1 MSQVQ
6 LVIYDLSHGMARQL
20 SSQFLGGPQHAIDI
34 IPHTAIVVFGREYFF
49 GGGIQHEDPQQFRRM
64 ARMHPIQT
72 LSLGTTSVSREEFE
86 AWCVMATRN
95 GRYTAASYDLLQRN
109 CNNFSHEAA
118 IEGLRLAQGVPEW
131 ILQVPQKF
139 LSSPMGQLV
148 RPMLENMQVSVG
160 GGSETSA
167 PFANTRTST
176 FDTPASAIA
185 SASATTVAA
194 SENPWA
200 DMGKSNGTITTTTTT
215 TITKSDRTSERSIA
229 FPKGTPTLDS
239 FDKPLVSSDTKTVSL
254 CVKKIVTSLPD
265 VEDQTILQEIGTAL
279 SANAKEVS
287 AAQVEVVCDIIYQKL
302 LLPTGVDTKP
312 HAPVTFVLMLL
323 RVLVLQ
329 AAGPDGTETASSVS
343 RCIDWICQHLQTS
356 KDHSAVSATAG
367 RAMAYLVL
375 ANVASLPG
383 FHYKFP
389 SNLMETS
396 LLVDWSVAFQS
407 RPEVRQAAAAL
418 AYNYVLTS
426 PSFSEDTDDHVSDQ
440 LVSLVCASLEGLET
454 EPDETTKLRRLLVAG
469 RILQPVHGRTNT
481 TIQSLMV
488 ELGFLDV
495 LQNLVDLTVSVGG
508 NVQCR
513 SLARELMLLLRS
525 TPGMVSP

>member
-6 LVIYDLSHGMARQL
+6 LVIYDLSHGMARHL
-20 SSQFLGGPQHAIDI
+20 SSQFLGGPQHAIEI

-86 AWCVMATRN
+86 GWCVMATRN

-118 IEGLRLAQGVPEW
+118 IEGLRLAQGVPER

-185 SASATTVAA
+185 SALATTVTAS

-200 DMGKSNGTITTTTTT
+200 DMGKSNRTITTTTTT
-215 TITKSDRTSERSIA
+215 TITTSDSPSEPSTA

-254 CVKKIVTSLPD
+254 CVKKIVTTLPD

-279 SANAKEVS
+279 STNAKEVS

-302 LLPTGVDTKP
+302 LLPTMGGTKP

-329 AAGPDGTETASSVS
+329 AARPDGTETDSSVS
-343 RCIDWICQHLQTS
+343 RCIDWICKHLQTS
-356 KDHSAVSATAG
+356 KDHSAVSSTAS

-383 FHYKFP
+383 IYYKFP

-418 AYNYVLTS
+418 AYNYALTS
-426 PSFSEDTDDHVSDQ
+426 PSFSEDTVDHVSDQ

-469 RILQPVHGRTNT
+469 RILKPVHGQTNT

-495 LQNLVDLTVSVGG
+495 LQNLVDLTVSVGD

-513 SLARELMLLLRS
+513 SLARELKLLLRS
-525 TPGMVSP
+525 TP